1 MIFLKLLLFVIN
13 PTKIYLNL
21 DKFNNFIIHSG
32 ITFENNERK
41 IRYDFRAFNKNN
53 TYITNKYTRQN
64 VNSMFP
70 NLFNTKSI
78 HNYIN
83 YNYLYNKVKYES
95 TIIYWGLSNF
105 SIEELIE
112 IENNLD
118 KNYLLGINDCRHY
131 VNELC
136 KIALNK
142 EIPIWNLNSLINDT

>member
-32 ITFENNERK
+32 ITFKNNERK

-53 TYITNKYTRQN
+53 TYITNEYTRQN
-64 VNSMFP
+64 INSMFP
-70 NLFNTKSI
+70 DLFNTKSI
-78 HNYIN
+78 HNNIN
-83 YNYLYNKVKYES
+83 YNYLYNKVKYKSKE
-95 TIIYWGLSNF
+95 IYWGLSNF

>member
-64 VNSMFP
+64 INYMFP
-70 NLFNTKSI
+70 DLFNTKSI
-78 HNYIN
+78 HNNIN

-142 EIPIWNLNSLINDT
+142 EIPIWNLNSLINDS

>member
-1 MIFLKLLLFVIN
+1 MIFLKLILFVIN

-70 NLFNTKSI
+70 DLFNTKSI
-78 HNYIN
+78 HNNIN

-142 EIPIWNLNSLINDT
+142 EIPIWNLNSLINDS